1 MAARRFFLVLVAC
14 GLAGPSFACDGGPL
28 FEMID
33 APLPA
38 QSGKNF
44 DVAEV
49 ESTEGGEWHVYFA
62 PDSKTLTNLVRTDYG
77 EGGRWQAR
85 LVVSS
90 PVAYAITA
98 TQYIYSAMI
107 YTSGQIT
114 MREEKDIFVFCDG
127 KLLLPEEDFL
137 GIGPEYE
144 KKAAE
149 ALKTFDAAEVQEYVK
164 GLKR

>member
-1 MAARRFFLVLVAC
+1 MNRLPLILVAC
-14 GLAGPSFACDGGPL
+14 ILAAPAVACDGGPL
-28 FEMID
+28 FEMIE
-33 APLPA
+33 ASLPA
-38 QSGKNF
+38 QSSKNF

-49 ESTEGGEWHVYFA
+49 ESTEGGEWDVYYA
-62 PDSKTLTNLVRTDYG
+62 PDGKTLTNLVRNDYG
-77 EGGRWQAR
+77 ESGRWQAR

-98 TQYIYSAMI
+98 THYIYSAMI

-114 MREEKDIFVFCDG
+114 MREEKDLFVFCGG

-149 ALKTFDAAEVQEYVK
+149 AWKTFDAPEVGEYVK

>member
-1 MAARRFFLVLVAC
+1 
-14 GLAGPSFACDGGPL
+14 
-28 FEMID
+28 MIE

-38 QSGKNF
+38 QSAKNF
-44 DVAEV
+44 DVTEV
-49 ESTEGGEWHVYFA
+49 ESTEGGEWDVYFA
-62 PDSKTLTNLVRTDYG
+62 PDGKTLTNLMRNDYG
-77 EGGRWQAR
+77 ESGRWQAR
-85 LVVSS
+85 LIVSS
-90 PVAYAITA
+90 PVAYAVTA
-98 TQYIYSAMI
+98 THYIYSAMI

-149 ALKTFDAAEVQEYVK
+149 ALKTFDAPEVAEYVK

>member
-1 MAARRFFLVLVAC
+1 MNRLSLILVAC
-14 GLAGPSFACDGGPL
+14 ILAAPALACDGGPL

-38 QSGKNF
+38 QSAKNF

-49 ESTEGGEWHVYFA
+49 ESTEGGSWDVYVA
-62 PDSKTLTNLVRTDYG
+62 PDGKTLTNLVRTDYG
-77 EGGRWQAR
+77 ESGRWQAR
-85 LVVSS
+85 LIVSS

-98 TQYIYSAMI
+98 THYVYSAMI

-114 MREEKDIFVFCDG
+114 MREEKDIFVFCDS

-137 GIGPEYE
+137 GVGPEYE

-149 ALKTFDAAEVQEYVK
+149 ALKTFDAPEVADYVK